1 MKRLISPMII
11 AAITLLGFASAIPAV
26 GQQTNRAVVIKRD
39 TKLGSEALPKGE
51 YEVKFV
57 EDKDGELVFLRG
69 KREVLRATYKV
80 TQLERAANDNAV
92 VSVMASDGTVL
103 LKRIEFKGQKTA
115 LLFED
120 TVAKSIQR

>member
-1 MKRLISPMII
+1 MKRIVSSLII
-11 AAITLLGFASAIPAV
+11 AAVTFLGLANAVPALA
-26 GQQTNRAVVIKRD
+26 QETNRAVVIKRD
-39 TKLGSEALPKGE
+39 SKLGSEALPKGE

-57 EDKDGELVFLRG
+57 DGKDGELVFLRG
-69 KREVLRATYKV
+69 KREVLKATYKV
-80 TQLERAANDNAV
+80 TQLDRAAADNAV
-92 VSVMASDGTVL
+92 VSVLASDGTVL